1 MILDILDL
9 LCEGRTIQERLQNSK
24 SENKR
29 DEAKISSNLM
39 MHGKINAAVKML
51 SNLSTGIH
59 SVDHK
64 VLKELQNKHP
74 DPSPIKEGTLL
85 HDPIN

>member
-1 MILDILDL
+1 
-9 LCEGRTIQERLQNSK
+9 
-24 SENKR
+24 
-29 DEAKISSNLM
+29 M

-64 VLKELQNKHP
+64 VLKDIQNKHP